1 MYLYSKYMPGKWSIG
16 KVLLWCAC
24 FPLDE
29 LAWRSNHTSFW
40 AIAVWAINE
49 SREGGKFATRYC
61 LFCESYLRTTKLRQ
75 LLRQCFNDKIFSLL
89 ILLYLQRSLSCW
101 HHTFHYVWLHLWL
114 PSGLPLLKKAPHD
127 GLYPDNQ
134 QPTTMRRILVSRS
147 CNSFA
152 CMTCMTTW
160 MNTQFPYLFLGPIK
174 KTLDNSNYFETRIN
188 LLQYGNSRLSTQ
200 TLLPPASGASKGLKI
215 L

>member
-1 MYLYSKYMPGKWSIG
+1 MSAGRVGNLQQSI
-16 KVLLWCAC
+16 AC
-24 FPLDE
+24 FVRVIFVQQNWD
-29 LAWRSNHTSFW
+29 NC
-40 AIAVWAINE
+40 
-49 SREGGKFATRYC
+49 Y
-61 LFCESYLRTTKLRQ
+61 
-75 LLRQCFNDKIFSLL
+75 RQCFHDKIFSLL

-134 QPTTMRRILVSRS
+134 QPTTMTRILVSRS

-160 MNTQFPYLFLGPIK
+160 MNEQFPYLFLGPIK
-174 KTLDNSNYFETRIN
+174 KLWIIAIILRLELTYCNMAIVDWALKLCCPQRAERAKANNVRLKVDNIPFWI
-188 LLQYGNSRLSTQ
+188 LSY
-200 TLLPPASGASKGLKI
+200 PASYFGIGNLI
-215 L
+215 